1 MIPYFADTPVRE
13 VRAEE
18 IRLCKACKKNT
29 KHRYE
34 EISFHANVLFVKV
47 FCYKKRFTRIC
58 SSCHYGEEL
67 DQEQFQQEVDRL
79 LNPGIYSGN
88 STYSTPP
95 ARSYDS
101 SGGTHSRPASS
112 RDKEIDDNLP
122 RYKISVKKGMK
133 FCRECGQK
141 IFPDIGYCTSCAVR
155 GSSPPEPKKT
165 EPKKTGVKGRK
176 KRK

>member
-58 SSCHYGEEL
+58 GNCHYGEEL
-67 DQEQFQQEVDRL
+67 EQEQFQQEVDRL

-88 STYSTPP
+88 STYSTPS

-101 SGGTHSRPASS
+101 MGGNYSRPASKP
-112 RDKEIDDNLP
+112 DKDIDDDLP

-155 GSSPPEPKKT
+155 GNSPPETKKS
-165 EPKKTGVKGRK
+165 GSKGRK

>member
-47 FCYKKRFTRIC
+47 FCYKKRYTRIC
-58 SSCHYGEEL
+58 SNCHYGEEL
-67 DQEQFQQEVDRL
+67 EQEQFQQEVDKL

-95 ARSYDS
+95 ARSYNPSPPVS
-101 SGGTHSRPASS
+101 SPLEK
-112 RDKEIDDNLP
+112 DVDDNTP
-122 RYKISVKKGMK
+122 RYKISTKKGIK
-133 FCRECGQK
+133 FCRECGHK

-155 GSSPPEPKKT
+155 GTSSPEPKKAN
-165 EPKKTGVKGRK
+165 PGKAAAKGRK